1 MISQIDTRGFLFVRQ
16 PGSAVGKTIF
26 CCIHM
31 NILGTRK
38 PFIDH
43 GHKMTEPDP
52 MILFYFSVLPK
63 VLL

>member
-1 MISQIDTRGFLFVRQ
+1 MVITFDSSHLGKMISQIDTRGFLFVRQ

-38 PFIDH
+38 PFI
-43 GHKMTEPDP
+43 
-52 MILFYFSVLPK
+52 
-63 VLL
+63 